1 MNLGVSSAVSPI
13 LKKLKLFIQEVVIPQ
28 EDNYNAQL
36 SKNRWQVPAV
46 MKELQSRAKREGLF
60 NLFIEKKAQTFDQV
74 DYAYLAEQ
82 MGYSEIAAEVFNCAT
97 PDSGNMEILARF
109 GNDQQRNDFLLP
121 LLTGEVTSGFAMT
134 EQAVASSDATNIN
147 SHASLKDGTWRLNG
161 EKTWIAGAGDP
172 RFNFLMVMCVTE
184 TDAVPERRQ
193 SILLVPSDSP
203 GVSITRMLP
212 VFGYD
217 NAPHGYAQIRFEDVE
232 LPEDSLVGSPGQG
245 FEIAQDRM
253 GTGRI
258 HQCMRSIGA
267 AERALQLMTH
277 RAKNRFAFGKPL
289 SELGGNVD
297 IIANS
302 RTEIEMSRLLALR
315 AAWALQQYGLE
326 KALCEIA
333 QMKVI
338 VPNTALNVIDRAI
351 QMHGGTGVSA
361 DTPLARMWASH
372 RTLRLSDGP
381 DEVHRELIARIE
393 FGQESLT
400 YV

>member
-1 MNLGVSSAVSPI
+1 MNLGVSSAVAPI
-13 LKKLKLFIQEVVIPQ
+13 LKKLKLFIQEVIIPK
-28 EDNYNAQL
+28 EDIYNAQL
-36 SKNRWQVPAV
+36 SENRWQVPAV
-46 MKELQSRAKREGLF
+46 MKELQSGAKREGLF
-60 NLFIEKKAQTFDQV
+60 NLFIEKNEQTFDQV

-109 GNDQQRNDFLLP
+109 GNDQQRNDYLLP
-121 LLTGEVTSGFAMT
+121 LLNGEVTSGFAMT

-147 SHASLKDGTWRLNG
+147 SSAALKNGRWRLNG
-161 EKTWIAGAGDP
+161 EKT
-172 RFNFLMVMCVTE
+172 FNFMMVMCVT
-184 TDAVPERRQ
+184 DANAAPERRQ
-193 SILLVPSDSP
+193 SILLVPRDSP

-217 NAPHGYAQIRFEDVE
+217 NAPHGYAQIRFKDVE
-232 LPEDSLVGSPGQG
+232 LPEGSLIGSPGQG